1 MPEQTERQP
10 SRLDLRAPDTPRT
23 RALRLLERTPPMRS
37 PHVRRMLRTG
47 RDRAVR
53 WRRHAFEACG
63 DDRYSR
69 PGLGDM
75 ERKLER
81 RLPARGFFVEAGA
94 HDGFSQSNTYFLERF
109 CGWSGLL
116 VEPVPE
122 LYRAAVKERPASQVI
137 NCALVSPEEAG
148 HPVRIHHAGLMS
160 IVAGARGDVAA
171 DRAYLAAAGALP
183 FAVEQYDV
191 EVPGRTLS
199 ELLDE
204 LGSPAVDFLSLDL
217 EGYEL
222 EALAGLD
229 FARHAPGHIL
239 LEAHDEPALAALE
252 AQLGDEYEVA
262 DRIPPNDVLY
272 IRRG

>member
-1 MPEQTERQP
+1 
-10 SRLDLRAPDTPRT
+10 
-23 RALRLLERTPPMRS
+23 
-37 PHVRRMLRTG
+37 
-47 RDRAVR
+47 VR

-75 ERKLER
+75 ERRLELH
-81 RLPARGFFVEAGA
+81 LPAQGFFVEAGA

-109 CGWSGLL
+109 RGWNGLL

-122 LYRAAVKERPASQVI
+122 LYRAAVKERPASRVV
-137 NCALVSPEEAG
+137 NCALVAPDQAG
-148 HPVRIHHAGLMS
+148 RPVRIHHAGLMS

-183 FAVEQYDV
+183 FAVDQYDV

-204 LGSPAVDFLSLDL
+204 LGSPAVDLLSLDL

-222 EALAGLD
+222 EALGGIDLD
-229 FARHAPGHIL
+229 RHAPGHIL
-239 LEAHDEPALAALE
+239 LEAHDEAALAGLE
-252 AQLGDEYEVA
+252 AQLGDEYELTEW
-262 DRIPPNDVLY
+262 IPPNDVLY
-272 IRRG
+272 ARRWSANATSRTSNRADR